1 VEVIY
6 SGGSAMRRSF

>member
-6 SGGSAMRRSF
+6 SGGSAMRGSF